1 MVFSEKIK
9 VSKGHFTRNY
19 LHTEKSD
26 KVFNAY
32 PSLMENSLTH
42 IFTEEA
48 LSRLSFDGENIM
60 QHKNSHLKPAEFMDS
75 YLIGLMLDGKPI
87 DVFLNLHF
95 YGGLKEPLPVF
106 DIEPRN
112 PVPAF
117 DTDPQERNAWSE
129 AFIFND
135 NLLNNSKSLAAILDL
150 FDGGDFFMKSYLNK
164 IKEQEVATGKH
175 LIATYGSEV
184 LVKLE
189 ETFGKELVTKHLT
202 LDETS
207 LIFHYELEQGE
218 YDDYPPNHS
227 FWLNLLCDGK
237 ETTVAVAFEFDYDNN
252 FVKTH
257 FVSNTASSLYYDTLS
272 VGYIAQCFDLVLKQ

>member
-9 VSKGHFTRNY
+9 VSKGHFAETY
-19 LHTEKSD
+19 FHTEKSD
-26 KVFNAY
+26 KVFNTY

-42 IFTEEA
+42 ISTEEA
-48 LSRLSFDGENIM
+48 LSRLSFDGENVT
-60 QHKNSHLKPAEFMDS
+60 QHKNSHLNPAKFMDS
-75 YLIGLMLDGKPI
+75 YSIGLMLDGKPI
-87 DVFLNLHF
+87 NVFLNLHF
-95 YGGLKEPLPVF
+95 YGELKEPLPVF
-106 DIEPRN
+106 NIEPRN

-129 AFIFND
+129 AFVFND
-135 NLLNNSKSLAAILDL
+135 NLLNDSKSLAAILDL
-150 FDGGDFFMKSYLNK
+150 IDGGDFFMKSYLNK
-164 IKEQEVATGKH
+164 IKEQEVATGEH

-189 ETFGKELVTKHLT
+189 EVFGKELVTKHLT

-218 YDDYPPNHS
+218 YDDCPPNHS

-237 ETTVAVAFEFDYDNN
+237 ETTVAVAFEFDYENN
-252 FVKTH
+252 FVNTH
-257 FVSNTASSLYYDTLS
+257 FVPNTAYSLHYDELS
-272 VGYIAQCFDLVLKQ
+272 MEYIAQCLDLVLKQ